1 MKYHVET
8 YGELFSLLQN
18 LHEANSFE
26 NEIIEIKQLLTDY
39 QVEKQ
44 LLISIQ
50 NEMIRIGLVM
60 TNLQD

>member
-1 MKYHVET
+1 M
-8 YGELFSLLQN
+8 
-18 LHEANSFE
+18 HEANFFE
-26 NEIIEIKQLLTDY
+26 NEIIEIKQLLTEY
-39 QVEKQ
+39 QVEHD